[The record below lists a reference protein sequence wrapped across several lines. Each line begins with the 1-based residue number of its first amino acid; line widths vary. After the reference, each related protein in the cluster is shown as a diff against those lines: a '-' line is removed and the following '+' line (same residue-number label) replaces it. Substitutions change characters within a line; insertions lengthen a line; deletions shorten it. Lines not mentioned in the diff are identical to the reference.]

1 MNFKNTYCNPLKL
14 ENYPKGYEMPPH
26 RSLADPSVLFYDG
39 KWYMYPSYEMAYVSE
54 DFIHWEHHEIEPRD
68 IGYAPTIVKHRD
80 KIYLYGKNG
89 NLYVSDDPLGPFEKI
104 GPIKLED
111 GTPLNATFDPMIFAD
126 EDGCVYI
133 YYAIARRFNEK
144 TDVSIWGIELDAD
157 DLTRELGAAKCL
169 VRFDNTHK
177 WECFGERNQNT
188 ALSWIEG
195 PWMIRKNG
203 RYYLTYSAPGTHYG
217 TYAMGAYYSDQGPLE
232 GFVYQKNNPICNK
245 RFGLVRGGGHGCIV
259 AGPKDTLWAF
269 YTCPVKYA
277 HMFERCVAMDPVAIN
292 ADGELMV
299 LENTDAPQWAPGVKD
314 DPYFQNDTGLIPLTY
329 NEVVSATS
337 CAPGRDAL
345 YAVDESM
352 LTWWQPLPEDEDRT
366 LTVSLWGRYAVSAA
380 RVIWRDVDM
389 NYEGGI
395 LPGPFQYKIEVS
407 TDRENWLTVVDKT
420 ENQKDYKFDYEV
432 FDTVEATH
440 ARLVIC
446 GTPEGIQPGVIS
458 FTVFGRAES

>member
-1 MNFKNTYCNPLKL
+1 MEFKHTYCNPLKI
-14 ENYPKGYEMPPH
+14 ENYPQGYEKPSH
-26 RSLADPSVLFYDG
+26 RSMADPSVLYHDG
-39 KWYMYPSYEMAYVSE
+39 KWYMYPSYSMAYVSE
-54 DFIHWEHHEIEPRD
+54 DFVTWEHRTIQPDD
-68 IGYAPTIVKHRD
+68 IGYAPTIVKHRG
-80 KIYLYGKNG
+80 KIYLYGKNR
-89 NLYVSDDPLGPFEKI
+89 NLYVADDPLGPFSQVGMI
-104 GPIKLED
+104 TLAD
-111 GTPLNATFDPMIFAD
+111 GTLLNSAFDPMLFSD
-126 EDGCVYI
+126 EDGRAYI
-133 YYAIARRFNEK
+133 YYAVTRRVEGR
-144 TDVSIWGIELDAD
+144 TDVSIWGIELDGE
-157 DLTRELGAAKCL
+157 DLTRALGEPECL
-169 VRFDNTHK
+169 IRFDPAHK
-177 WECFGERNQNT
+177 WECYGERNQNT

-195 PWMIRKNG
+195 PWMIKKNG
-203 RYYLTYSAPGTHYG
+203 RYYLTYSAPGTQYG
-217 TYAMGAYYSDQGPLE
+217 SYATGAYYSDKGPLE
-232 GFVYQKNNPICNK
+232 GFVYQKNNPVCNN
-245 RFGLVRGGGHGCIV
+245 RFGLIRGGGHGCIV
-259 AGPKDTLWAF
+259 EGPKDTMWAF
-269 YTCPVKYA
+269 YTCPVKYS

-292 ADGELMV
+292 EDGELV
-299 LENTDAPQWAPGVKD
+299 ALPNTDFPQWAPGVKEA
-314 DPYFQNDTGLIPLTY
+314 PYSQNDTGLFPLTY
-329 NEVVSATS
+329 NEITSATS
-337 CAPGRDAL
+337 NVPGRDAL